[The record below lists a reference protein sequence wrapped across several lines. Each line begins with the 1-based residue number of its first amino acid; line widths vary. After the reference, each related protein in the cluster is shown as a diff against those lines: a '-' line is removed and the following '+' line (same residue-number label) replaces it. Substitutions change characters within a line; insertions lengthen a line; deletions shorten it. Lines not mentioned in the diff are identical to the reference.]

1 MSSQAFNKARAK
13 AAVLALY
20 RLANPAGGDP
30 PAGYLDMN
38 TKDLNSTIANYLGI
52 QTFDGNKDSICILA
66 AKFGVHLSNDMTNVQ
81 VLLAIDEAVKRVWEA
96 KDPTPTV
103 KFGGE
108 GRLDDVIMESAPL
121 PQGIGMDPVQF
132 EMNFLISRP
141 NISKE
146 EFGRRAAALVA
157 LPGFDTR
164 YTSML
169 QTAHLN
175 CEAFHPSSQALK
187 LLQTGKKIGE
197 ASKVVTAQEALN
209 NGGAKLLRAE
219 KIYRTMAAKI
229 GFEIPS
235 GVAPY
240 DTCDAAMKHC
250 DEIIASAADPA
261 IIAMN
266 AESDILL
273 AEFEAMGL
281 LDED

>member
-146 EFGRRAAALVA
+146 EFGRRAAALMA
-157 LPGFDTR
+157 TEGFDAR
-164 YTSML
+164 YTGML

-175 CEAFHPSSQALK
+175 CESLNPSQRTMK
-187 LLQTGKKIGE
+187 YLQTSKRIAE
-197 ASKVVTAQEALN
+197 AEKVVTASEALDQ
-209 NGGAKLLRAE
+209 ATRQHDTARKLYC
-219 KIYRTMAAKI
+219 KMAGKV
-229 GFEIPS
+229 GFEFS
-235 GVAPY
+235 AVVDPY

-250 DEIIASAADPA
+250 DDIIANAASPD
-261 IIAMN
+261 ILELN
-266 AESDILL
+266 AENARML

-281 LDED
+281 LDD